1 MRKSAPEFDDP
12 RSYSPGYYPKMPTSS
27 QRVSQLPGDPPPDP
41 PARFPEASLPSSAP
55 GPARRRRGRPAFREV
70 VEHTIG
76 VSREVHERLISMK
89 SRDSEALEDVMRRL
103 LIMPPRTML

>member
-1 MRKSAPEFDDP
+1 
-12 RSYSPGYYPKMPTSS
+12 
-27 QRVSQLPGDPPPDP
+27 
-41 PARFPEASLPSSAP
+41 
-55 GPARRRRGRPAFREV
+55 V